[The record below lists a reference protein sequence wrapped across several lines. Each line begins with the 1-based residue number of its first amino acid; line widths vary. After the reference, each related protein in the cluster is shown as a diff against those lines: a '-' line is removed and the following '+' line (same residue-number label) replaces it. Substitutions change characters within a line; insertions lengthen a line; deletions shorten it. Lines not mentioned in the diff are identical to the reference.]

1 MDTFNFIV
9 TIAGGILAIY
19 GLIDLIIKGYKAIEN
34 RNKVDINI
42 TESIYRPF
50 NEDLPNL
57 YEHLF
62 TVKNVSESM
71 NIMITSIEVFDSG
84 TTEKIET
91 YTNELVDDVY
101 QEEVNKRSRPTG
113 PFNTFIIPM
122 NVSTLRLNHSV
133 DLPIKDPTY
142 LSKNETEDFMF
153 NSIGYYEQVK
163 IIVSYKD
170 QSKENGKVKS
180 KTVIKNFYSS
190 E

>member
-1 MDTFNFIV
+1 MDKFNFIV

-19 GLIDLIIKGYKAIEN
+19 GLIDLIMKGYKAIEN
-34 RNKVDINI
+34 RNKVDISI

-62 TVKNVSESM
+62 TIKNVSELM
-71 NIMITSIEVFDSG
+71 NIMITSIEVFDLS
-84 TTEKIET
+84 TSEKIET
-91 YTNELVDDVY
+91 FTNKKVDDMY
-101 QEEVNKRSRPTG
+101 QRKVNESNRPIG
-113 PFNTFIIPM
+113 PFDTFIITA
-122 NVSTLRLNHSV
+122 NVSTWRLNHSV

-170 QSKENGKVKS
+170 QSKKNGKVKS